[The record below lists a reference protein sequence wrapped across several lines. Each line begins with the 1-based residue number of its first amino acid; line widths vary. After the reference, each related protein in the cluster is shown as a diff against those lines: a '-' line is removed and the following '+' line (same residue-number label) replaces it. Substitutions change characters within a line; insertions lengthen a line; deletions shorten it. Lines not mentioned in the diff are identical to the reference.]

1 MHFACR
7 HMQQDTRTKME
18 KDSPAYL
25 DPQMM
30 TATVIQTE
38 KAEVMKYLVQAMR
51 YYKDKKEMLI
61 IPYNTGSHWVLLTI
75 SMRHDQI
82 WYYDFNRLTDPATGK

>member
-7 HMQQDTRTKME
+7 HMQQDTRTRKG
-18 KDSPAYL
+18 KDSLTYL

-30 TATVIQTE
+30 TMIVIQTE
-38 KAEVMKYLVQAMR
+38 KAEVVKYQVRAMR

-61 IPYNTGSHWVLLTI
+61 VPYNTGSHWVLLTI
-75 SMRHDQI
+75 SVRHDQV
-82 WYYDFNRLTDPATGK
+82 

>member
-7 HMQQDTRTKME
+7 HMQQDTRTRKGN
-18 KDSPAYL
+18 DSPTYL

-30 TATVIQTE
+30 MMTVIQTE
-38 KAEVMKYLVQAMR
+38 KAEVIKYLVWAMC

-61 IPYNTGSHWVLLTI
+61 ILYNTSSHWVLLTI
-75 SMRHDQI
+75 SMRHNQV
-82 WYYDFNRLTDPATGK
+82 WYC

>member
-7 HMQQDTRTKME
+7 DMQQGTHTRKG
-18 KDSPAYL
+18 KNSLAYL

-30 TATVIQTE
+30 TMTVIQTE
-38 KAEVMKYLVQAMR
+38 KAQVIKYLVRAMH

-61 IPYNTGSHWVLLTI
+61 IS
-75 SMRHDQI
+75 
-82 WYYDFNRLTDPATGK
+82 